1 MRIDAAG
8 FDYLKKIQN
17 KKANVQKKDT
27 FLNTPSGSS
36 NNNYFPNFQTVPFMR
51 TWKEHKSWGAVY
63 DKNTNST
70 SFKIFTFPDVKNVN
84 VEVLKGDEYVK
95 YPLKNVGGGIFQTQE
110 AIKDVVPDDKYH
122 YSIERADGSKTNVKD
137 PYSFKQPTINGDS
150 VVYDQN
156 AYKWNDSEWFL
167 NNDDRVASDNRTKK
181 TINDLRILE
190 INCATITQDG
200 DFEGTKKAID
210 NASKNGFNAI
220 EIMPVENTYSF
231 NWGYDGCDK
240 FATSEYLGGA
250 DKLKELIDYIHK
262 NKMNVIMDMVPN
274 HIAPENEDLI
284 KTGPYIKGSN
294 GFGSSFNYENENST
308 YVRDYMINAAIN
320 WLDNFHCDGLRIDMT
335 KFMDSD
341 ITMKQIAMEVKYH
354 KPDAFIIAEDA
365 RSNIETNGYNF
376 WTDYRK
382 LHDERVISPL
392 LAEDIAVDDNQHS
405 KLIDDIIQTSVARLG
420 FDSEW
425 DFQFFHSF
433 NDYLFD
439 RTSLEDLENVIFD
452 SRNRVKYMMSH
463 DEIGNCDGTR
473 LIPKLMVDKLNL
485 NRYVYL
491 NSEDD
496 KRASDYAKLKNIS
509 LNEAKRIVQCQKTQ
523 LVSEKLAVL
532 LQSGKLTNSEDIY
545 NLDIS
550 KDSNLSVDDVKKIY
564 NQCYA
569 KQKAAFAL
577 MYAIP
582 GPKMIFQGDENA
594 DLTPFRFFRE
604 TTLPFDNEN
613 LSIEKGYKAGYDALN
628 ASKIGNIK
636 YSNTGKLKL
645 KNAQNLTK
653 SLNNFSL
660 PDANLNREKTILHP
674 YSKVIGL
681 DVENKDDEL
690 YVVSNFSD
698 TNYPNQNAKEY
709 YIEFPE
715 GNWIEILNTD
725 DKKYGGSGFYKNNIK
740 TSSKKKQTKIPI
752 KLPAN
757 STLYFK
763 KI

>member
-1 MRIDAAG
+1 MKIDVAG
-8 FDYLKKIQN
+8 SGYFRKIQN
-17 KKANVQKKDT
+17 KKLNTQKKEAFSNTTSNCSSDC
-27 FLNTPSGSS
+27 FLNC
-36 NNNYFPNFQTVPFMR
+36 QTIPFMR

-63 DKNTNST
+63 DKDTNST
-70 SFKIFTFPDVKNVN
+70 SFKIFTFPDAKNVD
-84 VEVLKGDEYVK
+84 VEVLKDDKYIK
-95 YPLKNVGGGIFQTQE
+95 YPLKNMGNGIFQTQE
-110 AIKDVVPDDKYH
+110 AIKDIVPEDKYH
-122 YSIERADGSKTNVKD
+122 YSIEKSDGSKTNVKD

-167 NNDDRVASDNRTKK
+167 NSKDRITSSNKTDK

-190 INCATITQDG
+190 INCATITKDG
-200 DFEGTKKAID
+200 DFESAKKAVD
-210 NASKNGFNAI
+210 EASKNGFNAI
-220 EIMPVENTYSF
+220 EIMPVENTHSF

-240 FATSEYLGGA
+240 FAVSEHLGGA
-250 DKLKELIDYIHK
+250 DKLKELVDYIH
-262 NKMNVIMDMVPN
+262 NNNMNVIMDMVPN

-284 KTGPYIKGSN
+284 KTGPYIKGTN

-308 YVRDYMINAAIN
+308 YVRDYMVNAAIN

-376 WTDYRK
+376 WTNYRK
-382 LHDERVISPL
+382 LHDERIISPL
-392 LAEDIAVDDNQHS
+392 LTGDIGVYDEQHT
-405 KLIDDIIQTSVARLG
+405 KLIDDIMQTSVARLG

-452 SRNRVKYMMSH
+452 SRNRVKYIMSH

-491 NSEDD
+491 NSEDEN
-496 KRASDYAKLKNIS
+496 RASDYAKLKNIS

-532 LQSGKLTNSEDIY
+532 LQSGKLIDNDDIC

-550 KDSNLSVDDVKKIY
+550 KDSKMTVEDVKKIY
-564 NQCYA
+564 NQSYA
-569 KQKAAFAL
+569 KQKAALAL

-582 GPKMIFQGDENA
+582 GPKMIFQGDESA

-613 LSIEKGYKAGYDALN
+613 LFIEKGYKAGLDALN
-628 ASKIGNIK
+628 ASKIGSIE
-636 YSNTGKLKL
+636 YSNLGKLKQ

-660 PDANLNREKTILHP
+660 TDGKLNREKSILHP

-681 DVENKDDEL
+681 DIENENDEL
-690 YVVSNFSD
+690 FVVSNFSD
-698 TNYPNQNAKEY
+698 TNYPNPNAKDY

-725 DKKYGGSGFYKNNIK
+725 DKKYGGTNSFKNNIR
-740 TSSKKKQTKIPI
+740 TSSKKKHTKIPI